1 MRQWTP
7 RLPPW
12 LLTDFVRRFAAV
24 TATVPG
30 ARGSREP
37 TILELPSDRVPDVPE
52 TGLEVNE
59 EGD

>member
-1 MRQWTP
+1 M
-7 RLPPW
+7 PPW

-24 TATVPG
+24 TATAPG

-37 TILELPSDRVPDVPE
+37 TILELPPDRVPDIPE
-52 TGLEVNE
+52 AGLHENE